1 MVFCGVYKSTS
12 SMRVGKN
19 KSQTGG
25 LTYRCDNPDCTRKV
39 KSVRAKHILEAPYKT
54 LKTLQFTEKGYR
66 QYSKRLDEPTDT
78 KLGELKTEHRSLNG
92 VKTSK
97 GRQRDD
103 WSRKLRDMA
112 SSSPAYQV
120 IEKDILNIQNDI
132 IDIEQK
138 LGEINA
144 KLLNSNKIKMMKD
157 EF

>member
-1 MVFCGVYKSTS
+1 
-12 SMRVGKN
+12 
-19 KSQTGG
+19 
-25 LTYRCDNPDCTRKV
+25 
-39 KSVRAKHILEAPYKT
+39 
-54 LKTLQFTEKGYR
+54 
-66 QYSKRLDEPTDT
+66 
-78 KLGELKTEHRSLNG
+78 
-92 VKTSK
+92 
-97 GRQRDD
+97 
-103 WSRKLRDMA
+103 MA